1 MPTSSE
7 GLRTVGV
14 SFAKLVPDEGHVVSI
29 RDAVDRVHKATLL
42 TTELLNLYVRDRLQ
56 NHGGSG
62 LDLVCDSNW
71 LLNAFNEVTRG
82 RGKTKEVKELRET
95 RGAHM
100 QAFDPRRPDRYLEFH
115 RLNLALCASC
125 D

>member
-14 SFAKLVPDEGHVVSI
+14 SFAKLVPDEGHVVAI

-42 TTELLNLYVRDRLQ
+42 ATELLNLYVRDRLQ
-56 NHGGSG
+56 NHAGSG
-62 LDLVCDSNW
+62 LDLVCDANW

-82 RGKTKEVKELRET
+82 RGKTKEVKGRS
-95 RGAHM
+95 AS
-100 QAFDPRRPDRYLEFH
+100 RRRTTW
-115 RLNLALCASC
+115 SSTG
-125 D
+125 